1 MAILNYQRV
10 LGKTIL
16 YNFTD
21 QPRLGPLSWFF
32 QARSTTESP
41 ESQCHISRMLDDPS
55 EHFIPFGCVCV
66 KLFFSEEHKIA
77 MGKIIIDGDLGLLW
91 LSFGQPACSRDQNYQ
106 RRPTTVTVDSLESP
120 QKSSCRCQITQD
132 IWWFPKSWWYPQII
146 QVVRPWLSI
155 EAHGHGDLGIPH
167 FKNPLYIIC
176 TMYIFNIYIDMYIHN
191 AKFVFITPPE
201 GLDPWE
207 GFHPQIMSSESKT

>member
-1 MAILNYQRV
+1 MIPVSISYH
-10 LGKTIL
+10 LGV
-16 YNFTD
+16 
-21 QPRLGPLSWFF
+21 
-32 QARSTTESP
+32 
-41 ESQCHISRMLDDPS
+41 
-55 EHFIPFGCVCV
+55 CVCETV
-66 KLFFSEEHKIA
+66 CFFSEEHKIA

-106 RRPTTVTVDSLESP
+106 RRPTTGTVDSLESP
-120 QKSSCRCQITQD
+120 QKSSCRRCQITQD

-176 TMYIFNIYIDMYIHN
+176 TMYIFNIYIYRYVYTQCQVRVYNPPRRSRSMRRFSPPNNEQRKQKHRIHEIWSGN
-191 AKFVFITPPE
+191 HEI
-201 GLDPWE
+201 
-207 GFHPQIMSSESKT
+207 

>member
-1 MAILNYQRV
+1 MVFSGTKCDWESWESVPHFKDVGWSQWAFH
-10 LGKTIL
+10 TI
-16 YNFTD
+16 
-21 QPRLGPLSWFF
+21 WV
-32 QARSTTESP
+32 
-41 ESQCHISRMLDDPS
+41 
-55 EHFIPFGCVCV
+55 CVCV
-66 KLFFSEEHKIA
+66 KRFFVSEEHKIA

-132 IWWFPKSWWYPQII
+132 IWWFPKSCWYPQI

-176 TMYIFNIYIDMYIHN
+176 TMYIFIIYICIQMYRYMYIHN
-191 AKFVFITPPE
+191 AKFVLKPP
-201 GLDPWE
+201 
-207 GFHPQIMSSESKT
+207 QKV

>member
-1 MAILNYQRV
+1 
-10 LGKTIL
+10 
-16 YNFTD
+16 
-21 QPRLGPLSWFF
+21 
-32 QARSTTESP
+32 
-41 ESQCHISRMLDDPS
+41 
-55 EHFIPFGCVCV
+55 
-66 KLFFSEEHKIA
+66 

-106 RRPTTVTVDSLESP
+106 RRPTTGTVDSLESP
-120 QKSSCRCQITQD
+120 QKSSCRRCQITQD

-176 TMYIFNIYIDMYIHN
+176 TMYIFNIYIYRYVYTQCQVRVYNPPRRSRSMRRFSPPNNEQRKQNIGFMRFGVGIMRFRIRNALNPLVFQWDSWDLVQEMLWIHCCSIG
-191 AKFVFITPPE
+191 FP
-201 GLDPWE
+201 L
-207 GFHPQIMSSESKT
+207 GFHWVSIGFESKIRIFQKGVVS